1 MIDGSTGLQRF
12 APRVG
17 VAAAVLLLAGACSS
31 SGGGTASP
39 GASVTTGAATTAA
52 ATSAAP
58 SESASAA
65 SSSAAAGG
73 TSTGPCVPTTSPAV
87 SGSGPADTAAA
98 GTQVATA
105 YQKFFDPST
114 PSATKLGLLQNGKA
128 FVPVLTGFASNPLAA
143 QAAVSVQKVAF
154 TSATAADVTFN
165 LCESGQPVLPNS
177 AGKAVQE
184 GGVWK
189 VADATLCGL
198 VKLNSGG
205 AAVPGCS

>member
-52 ATSAAP
+52 ASAAP
-58 SESASAA
+58 SDSASAA
-65 SSSAAAGG
+65 TSSAAAGG
-73 TSTGPCVPTTSPAV
+73 TATGPCAATTNPAV

-105 YQKFFDPST
+105 YQKFFDPAT

-143 QAAVSVQKVAF
+143 QATVSVQKVAF
-154 TSATAADVTFN
+154 TGATAADVTFN

-184 GGVWK
+184 SGVWK

>member
-52 ATSAAP
+52 AP
-58 SESASAA
+58 SASATAA
-65 SSSAAAGG
+65 SSSAAPSGG
-73 TSTGPCVPTTSPAV
+73 TATGPCAATTAPTV

-105 YQKFFDPST
+105 YQKFFDPAT
-114 PSATKLGLLQNGKA
+114 PSATKLGLLQNGTSFA
-128 FVPVLTGFASNPLAA
+128 PVVAGFASNPLAA
-143 QAAVSVQKVAF
+143 QAAVSVQKVTF
-154 TSATAADVTFN
+154 TSATAADVTFT

-177 AGKAVQE
+177 AGKAVQQ

-189 VADATLCGL
+189 IADATLCGL

-205 AAVPGCS
+205 AAVPGCP

>member
-17 VAAAVLLLAGACSS
+17 VAAAVLLLVGACSS

-52 ATSAAP
+52 AP
-58 SESASAA
+58 SASATAA
-65 SSSAAAGG
+65 SSSAAPSGG
-73 TSTGPCVPTTSPAV
+73 TATGPCAATTTPTV

-105 YQKFFDPST
+105 YQKFFDPAT
-114 PSATKLGLLQNGKA
+114 PSATKLGLLQNGTSFA
-128 FVPVLTGFASNPLAA
+128 PVVAGFASNPLAA

-154 TSATAADVTFN
+154 TSATAADVTFT

-177 AGKAVQE
+177 AGKAVQQ

-189 VADATLCGL
+189 IADATLCGL

-205 AAVPGCS
+205 AAVPGCP

>member
-52 ATSAAP
+52 AP
-58 SESASAA
+58 SASATAA
-65 SSSAAAGG
+65 SSSAAASGG
-73 TSTGPCVPTTSPAV
+73 AATGACAATTSPTV

-105 YQKFFDPST
+105 YQKFFDPAT
-114 PSATKLGLLQNGKA
+114 PAATKLGLLENGTSFA
-128 FVPVLTGFASNPLAA
+128 PVVAGFASNPLAA

-165 LCESGQPVLPNS
+165 LCEGGQPVLPNS
-177 AGKAVQE
+177 AGKAVQQ

-189 VADATLCGL
+189 IADATLCGL

-205 AAVPGCS
+205 AAVPGCP

>member
-52 ATSAAP
+52 APSATSASSSSAAP
-58 SESASAA
+58 S
-65 SSSAAAGG
+65 GG
-73 TSTGPCVPTTSPAV
+73 TATGACAATTTPAV

-105 YQKFFDPST
+105 YQKFFDPAT
-114 PSATKLGLLQNGKA
+114 PSATKLGLLQNGTTFA
-128 FVPVLTGFASNPLAA
+128 PVVAGFASNPLAA

-154 TSATAADVTFN
+154 TSAAAADVTFT

-177 AGKAVQE
+177 AGKAVQQ

-189 VADATLCGL
+189 IADATLCGL

-205 AAVPGCS
+205 AAVPGCP

>member
-52 ATSAAP
+52 APSA
-58 SESASAA
+58 SASAA
-65 SSSAAAGG
+65 SSSAAPSGG
-73 TSTGPCVPTTSPAV
+73 TATGPCAATTAPAV

-105 YQKFFDPST
+105 YQKFFDPAT
-114 PSATKLGLLQNGKA
+114 PSATKLGLLQNGTA
-128 FVPVLTGFASNPLAA
+128 FAPVVAGFAGNPMAA
-143 QAAVSVQKVAF
+143 QATVSVQKVAF

-177 AGKAVQE
+177 AGKAVQQ

-198 VKLNSGG
+198 VALTGNTQL
-205 AAVPGCS
+205 PGCS